1 MGLCRSCEMKYD
13 IILCGVGGQGV
24 LSVAAAI
31 AAAAASEGLHVRQSE
46 VHGMAQ
52 RGGAVMSHLR
62 LSDDMIPG
70 DLVPRGGA
78 DMVLSVE
85 PLESLR
91 YTEYLKPDGICV
103 SASAAFENIPNYPSL
118 ETVISRVESLPNSRL
133 VDAASLAKEVGNRRA
148 VNMVMVGA
156 ASTFLPLPQKTL
168 ESAITSL
175 FSRKGEKIVEMN
187 IKAFRSGRDT

>member
-1 MGLCRSCEMKYD
+1 MTYD

-31 AAAAASEGLHVRQSE
+31 ASAAAGEGLKVRQSE

-62 LSDDMIPG
+62 IADGPIPG

-78 DMVLSVE
+78 DMILSME
-85 PLESLR
+85 PLEALR
-91 YTEYLKPDGICV
+91 YTAYLKPDGACV
-103 SASAAFENIPNYPSL
+103 TAAAPYENIPNYPDP
-118 ETVISRVESLPNSRL
+118 EGVRERVASLPRAQI
-133 VDAASLAKEVGNRRA
+133 VDAERLAKEAGNRRG

-156 ASTFLPLPQKTL
+156 ASTNLPLSQEAL
-168 ESAITSL
+168 ETAITGL
-175 FSRKGEKIVEMN
+175 FSRKGEAVVESN
-187 IKAFRSGRDT
+187 IRAFRAGRAS

>member
-1 MGLCRSCEMKYD
+1 MKYD

-31 AAAAASEGLHVRQSE
+31 AAAAASEKLEVRQSE

-62 LSDDMIPG
+62 ISDEVIPG
-70 DLVPRGGA
+70 DLVPRGGG
-78 DMVLSVE
+78 DMILSME
-85 PLESLR
+85 PLETLR
-91 YTEYLKPDGICV
+91 YTGYLKPDGICI
-103 SASAAFENIPNYPSL
+103 SAMAPFENIPNYPEMESVL
-118 ETVISRVESLPNSRL
+118 NKVDSLPNSRMI
-133 VDAASLAKEVGNRRA
+133 DAAALAKEVGNRRA

-156 ASTFLPLPQKTL
+156 ASPFLPLTEESLK
-168 ESAITSL
+168 SAIRSL

-187 IKAFRSGRDT
+187 IDAFSLGRDA

>member
-1 MGLCRSCEMKYD
+1 MKYD

-31 AAAAASEGLHVRQSE
+31 AAAAASEGLQVRQSE

-62 LSDDMIPG
+62 LSDNVIPG

-78 DMVLSVE
+78 DMLISME
-85 PLESLR
+85 PLEALR
-91 YTEYLKPDGICV
+91 YTEYLRPEGTCV
-103 SASAAFENIPNYPSL
+103 SADAAFENIPNYPDL
-118 ETVISRVESLPNSRL
+118 EDIKSRVDSFPNSRL
-133 VDAASLAKEVGNRRA
+133 VDAASLAKEAGNTRA

-156 ASTFLPLPQKTL
+156 ASSYLPLPQDSL
-168 ESAITSL
+168 ESAITTL
-175 FSRKGEKIVEMN
+175 FSRKGDKIVAMN
-187 IKAFRSGRDT
+187 IEAFRSGRGT

>member
-1 MGLCRSCEMKYD
+1 MKYD

-31 AAAAASEGLHVRQSE
+31 AAAGASEGLHVRQSE

-78 DMVLSVE
+78 DMILSVE

-91 YTEYLKPDGICV
+91 YTGYLKPDGICV
-103 SASAAFENIPNYPSL
+103 SAAAAFENIPNYPAL
-118 ETVISRVESLPNSRL
+118 ETIISRVESLPNSRL
-133 VDAASLAKEVGNRRA
+133 VDAASLAKDAGNRRA

-156 ASTFLPLPQKTL
+156 ASTFLPLSQKTL

>member
-1 MGLCRSCEMKYD
+1 MKYD

-31 AAAAASEGLHVRQSE
+31 ASAAAAEGLKVRQSE
-46 VHGMAQ
+46 VHGMAV

-62 LSDDMIPG
+62 ISDTSIPG

-78 DMVLSVE
+78 DMVLSME

-91 YTEYLKPDGICV
+91 YTGYLKPDGICV
-103 SASAAFENIPNYPSL
+103 TATDPFDNISNYPDVDELKNKIRSMPK
-118 ETVISRVESLPNSRL
+118 VRL
-133 VDAASLAKEVGNRRA
+133 VDAETLAQEAGNRRS

-156 ASTFLPLPQKTL
+156 ASPYLPLPPESL
-168 ESAITSL
+168 EKAITDI
-175 FSRKGEKIVEMN
+175 FQRKGDPIVALN
-187 IKAFRSGRDT
+187 LIAFRSGRAS

>member
-1 MGLCRSCEMKYD
+1 MKYD
-13 IILCGVGGQGV
+13 IVLCGVGGQGV

-62 LSDDMIPG
+62 LSDEEIPG
-70 DLVPRGGA
+70 DLVPRGEA
-78 DMVLSVE
+78 DMILSME
-85 PLESLR
+85 ALETLR
-91 YTEYLKPDGICV
+91 YTGYLKPDGICV
-103 SASAAFENIPNYPSL
+103 SAAAAFENIPNYPAL
-118 ETVISRVESLPNSRL
+118 ETVISRVESMPNSRL
-133 VDAASLAKEVGNRRA
+133 VDAAALAKDAGNRRA

-156 ASTFLPLPQKTL
+156 ASMFLPLPQQTL

-187 IKAFRSGRDT
+187 IKAFHSGRDS

>member
-1 MGLCRSCEMKYD
+1 MKYD

-31 AAAAASEGLHVRQSE
+31 ATAAAAEGLMVRQSE
-46 VHGMAQ
+46 VHGMAV

-62 LSDDMIPG
+62 LSDKAIPG

-78 DMVLSVE
+78 DMILSME

-91 YTEYLKPDGICV
+91 YTGYLKPDGICV
-103 SASAAFENIPNYPSL
+103 TSSTPFDNISDYPD
-118 ETVISRVESLPNSRL
+118 VEEITKKIRSMPGSRL
-133 VDAASLAKEVGNRRA
+133 VDAERLAQDAGNRRA

-156 ASTFLPLPQKTL
+156 ASTYLPLPV
-168 ESAITSL
+168 ESLDTAITEL
-175 FSRKGEKIVEMN
+175 FIRKGDAIVALNLM
-187 IKAFRSGRDT
+187 AFHSGRES

>member
-1 MGLCRSCEMKYD
+1 MKYD

-31 AAAAASEGLHVRQSE
+31 AAAAASEGLKVRQSE

-62 LSDDMIPG
+62 LSDETIPG

-78 DMVLSVE
+78 DLIISME
-85 PLESLR
+85 PLEALR
-91 YTEYLKPDGICV
+91 YTAYLKPEGFCV
-103 SASAAFENIPNYPSL
+103 TAGEPFENIPNYPAL
-118 ETVISRVESLPNSRL
+118 ETVLSKVEALPNSRL
-133 VDAASLAKEVGNRRA
+133 ISAAALAKESGNRRA

-156 ASTFLPLPQKTL
+156 ASAFLPLPEKSL
-168 ESAITSL
+168 KSAISSL

-187 IKAFRSGRDT
+187 LTAFSSGRDA

>member
-1 MGLCRSCEMKYD
+1 MKAVCYD

-31 AAAAASEGLHVRQSE
+31 AAAAASEGFHVRQSE

-62 LSDDMIPG
+62 ISDSMIAG

-78 DMVLSVE
+78 DMVLSME
-85 PLESLR
+85 PLEALR
-91 YTEYLKPDGICV
+91 YIEYLKPGGLIV
-103 SASAAFENIPNYPSL
+103 SADKPTLNISDYPEL
-118 ETVISRVESLPNSRL
+118 EGLKSRVLAIPSARL
-133 VDAASLAKEVGNRRA
+133 IDAAGIAAEAGNRRA

-156 ASTFLPLPQKTL
+156 ASLSLPLSPPAL
-168 ESAITSL
+168 ESAIHSL
-175 FSRKGEKIVEMN
+175 FSRKGVEIVAKN
-187 IKAFRSGRDT
+187 IKAFRMGRAS